1 MKSGKSKRWL
11 CFSSSLMK
19 RILNYVRIFLFGL
32 LGGCLYLKDSLLLWG
47 GSLASKGQA
56 LAQRVK
62 FSATIAQR
70 VKPLFKGSTSRRPS
84 LKGSSPCSKGQVLSD
99 HRSKGQALVQRVK
112 FSATIAQRVKP
123 LLKFSATITQR
134 VKPLLKRSS
143 SRRPSLKGLTLR
155 ARARPV
161 SSLGFA
167 MMHLEI

>member
-1 MKSGKSKRWL
+1 MVMKSGKSKRWL

-84 LKGSSPCSKGQVLSD
+84 LKGSSPCS
-99 HRSKGQALVQRVK
+99 
-112 FSATIAQRVKP
+112 
-123 LLKFSATITQR
+123 
-134 VKPLLKRSS
+134 S
-143 SRRPSLKGLTLR
+143 SRRPSLKGSSPCSKGQVLGDHRSKTLR
-155 ARARPV
+155 QGLVLFLLWGLP
-161 SSLGFA
+161 
-167 MMHLEI
+167 